1 MQDSKLWLIDT
12 DSHDFVFNRRENNL
26 WPSNIFKM
34 IFPVSHDSKWVV
46 VILKKLGK
54 FENEFLPL
62 TVQFYSKMFEWSCAQ
77 FYSRVGHSLSKVF
90 RLNCSFFTKKSKFA
104 LLLFLK
110 EWIPL
115 ITFFKRVKRATNL
128 KVPWRFFHPNCYD
141 SERKISDLLLK

>member
-54 FENEFLPL
+54 FEKWIFTTNC
-62 TVQFYSKMFEWSCAQ
+62 TVLQYLYK
-77 FYSRVGHSLSKVF
+77 KV
-90 RLNCSFFTKKSKFA
+90 
-104 LLLFLK
+104 
-110 EWIPL
+110 PGGQ
-115 ITFFKRVKRATNL
+115 KRACLPQRCHRHFRVWLSGVNVNSQFDSAMSMAPQILTWGFCTN
-128 KVPWRFFHPNCYD
+128 H
-141 SERKISDLLLK
+141 KIEITCKNTSAYK